1 MNLLSRAASLLLLLT
16 PCASVLASDA
26 IALVNG
32 KPVSREAVVNLLI
45 ESHGL
50 AAMQQLV
57 LLELARQETQAAGLS
72 VSRADIQR
80 EYEQS
85 VDRLLIVEAPG
96 ERIEPADKR
105 RVLDLLLEQKGISHA
120 EFMISMERNAHLRKL
135 VEKSIVL
142 SEATL
147 REEFSRTY
155 GERVEVR
162 DIIVADS
169 SALSAALEALN
180 RGEDFARVAER
191 FSRHPSAAQGGLL
204 PPFSFADDQIP
215 PLVREAAFALAPG
228 EVSAPLRVEERF
240 HVLKLER
247 RLPPEHARFE
257 DVRAE
262 VERSLRDRVVTAEM
276 SRRAATSF
284 EQATVKVLEPR
295 LREPFEALRKRA
307 AGQKQP

>member
-1 MNLLSRAASLLLLLT
+1 MNRLPSAALSILLLFF
-16 PCASVLASDA
+16 PHVAIASDA

-50 AAMQQLV
+50 AALQQMV
-57 LLELARQETQAAGLS
+57 LLELARQETQAAGIA
-72 VSRADIQR
+72 VSRADVQR

-85 VDRLLIVEAPG
+85 VERLLTAEAPG
-96 ERIEPADKR
+96 ERIEAVDKR

-135 VEKSIVL
+135 VEKNVVL

-169 SALSAALEALN
+169 AALSAALEALN

-191 FSRHPSAAQGGLL
+191 FSRHPSATQGGLL

-240 HVLKLER
+240 HVLRLER
-247 RLPPEHARFE
+247 RLPPEHVRFE

-262 VERSLRDRVVTAEM
+262 VERSLRERVVTTEM
-276 SRRAATSF
+276 SRRAAALF
-284 EQATVKVLEPR
+284 EKATVKVLEQR
-295 LREPFEALRKRA
+295 LREPFDALRQRA
-307 AGQKQP
+307 AAPSRP